1 MKTMKAVVAHELNK
15 YAVEEVT
22 IDAPKAGE
30 VLVKIKATGICHS
43 DLSVING
50 TIPVP
55 FPMVLGHE
63 GAGVVEALGEGV
75 TNVEVGD
82 HVTLSFVPNCG
93 DCYHCLRS
101 EPFLCLKSTPD
112 GKMMDGTS
120 RVKLDGKDINVMQF
134 LGNMAEYS
142 VVPSMCLVKIDKD
155 IDMKAAA
162 LVGCGVTTGVGAAL
176 KTAEVKPGST
186 VAVFGAGGVGLS
198 IIQGARIA
206 GAVKIIAVDL
216 SDEKLATAKSL
227 GATDVVNAGGNVM
240 KEIMAM
246 TGGIGVDYGFE
257 AIGIPAVVDQA
268 QKVTRRGGTMTV
280 VGVGKLDQ
288 KLELNALM
296 FPMTGKTFKGSM
308 YGSAEFKVDFPK
320 YLDLYKQGKLD
331 LDSMVTQTYS
341 IDEVGQAFADM
352 QAGKNARGVIVY
364 D

>member
-1 MKTMKAVVAHELNK
+1 MKMKAVVAHELNRFS
-15 YAVEEVT
+15 VEEVT
-22 IDAPKAGE
+22 LDPPKAGE
-30 VLVKIKATGICHS
+30 VLVKMKATGVCHS

-63 GAGVVEALGEGV
+63 GAGIVEEVGAGV
-75 TNVEVGD
+75 TNVRAGD

-101 EPFLCLKSTPD
+101 EPYLCLRSNPS
-112 GKMMDGTS
+112 GKMMDGTT
-120 RVKLDGKDINVMQF
+120 RVRLDGNEINVMQF
-134 LGNMAEYS
+134 LGNMAEYA
-142 VVPSMCLVKIDKD
+142 VVPSMCLVKIPDD

-176 KTAEVKPGST
+176 KTAQVKPGST

-206 GAVKIIAVDL
+206 GAARIFAVDL
-216 SDEKLATAKSL
+216 SDEKLAIAKDV
-227 GATDVVNAGGNVM
+227 GATDLINAGSDPL
-240 KEIMAM
+240 KRILEL
-246 TGGIGVDYGFE
+246 TDGIGVDYGFE

-268 QKVTRRGGTMTV
+268 QKATRRGGTMTV
-280 VGVGKLDQ
+280 VGVGKLSQ

-296 FPMTGKTFKGSM
+296 FPLTAKTFKGSM
-308 YGSAEFKVDFPK
+308 YGGAEFRVDFPK
-320 YLDLYKQGKLD
+320 YLELYKQGKLD
-331 LDSMVTQTYS
+331 LDRMVTHTYR
-341 IDEVGQAFADM
+341 IDEAPQAFADLE
-352 QAGKNARGVIVY
+352 AGKNARGVIVY